1 MNYPIDP
8 NAVVTVTGMAEQ
20 KLQLVTIKIVDVQGA
35 VKHSRDF
42 TKITC
47 LELAELRV
55 SGKVDVPD
63 YHFSMPL
70 KRDDGRLILFPVQV
84 INGQFEAVL
93 NFPTSGQFIYTSE
106 QANHDLPNKMFTVT
120 PIKIDVLRKTA

>member
-1 MNYPIDP
+1 MSYTIDP

-20 KLQLVTIKIVDVQGA
+20 ELQLVTIKIVDVQGA
-35 VKHSRDF
+35 VKHSSDF

-93 NFPTSGQFIYTSE
+93 NFPTSGQFIYTNE
-106 QANHDLPNKMFTVT
+106 QANHDLPSPVFAVE
-120 PIKIDVLRKTA
+120 PIKIDVLRSV